1 MRLKFNS
8 NSLALIASVVLVV
21 MFGCQTSTSHSK
33 TQPATNIL
41 ASDKAGPG
49 SNRADANSEERVHV
63 QQEIKLLPV
72 DEAKNDPS
80 FQRFRSDLLAA
91 VKSHDADFVLGAL
104 HPAVE
109 NGYDIEKG
117 VDEFTKRWKPSDP
130 EGSVWDVLSSILTGG
145 GSFSERDGHKE
156 FCGPY
161 VVSQWSK
168 IVQQLPKGSDSLDYV
183 VITGK
188 DVAVRREP
196 KLTAPIVATLSY
208 DVVKSVPNSQVLDR
222 STAEFSSW
230 IKITTPNGHE
240 GFVPDSYVQGPMDYG
255 ACFRRTSGKWVISE
269 LAARH

>member
-1 MRLKFNS
+1 MRLELNS
-8 NSLALIASVVLVV
+8 NSLALIASVMLVV
-21 MFGCQTSTSHSK
+21 LFGCQTSTSHSK
-33 TQPATNIL
+33 RQAANIL
-41 ASDKAGPG
+41 ASDKAGRG
-49 SNRADANSEERVHV
+49 SNVADANSEERVQV

-80 FQRFRSDLLAA
+80 FQLFRSDLLSA
-91 VKSHDADFVLGAL
+91 VKSHDADFLLGAL

-130 EGSVWDVLSSILTGG
+130 ESSVWDVLSSILTGG
-145 GSFSERDGHKE
+145 GSFSERDGHRE

-168 IVQQLPKGSDSLDYV
+168 VVQQLPKGSDSLDYV
-183 VITGK
+183 VITGQ
-188 DVAVRREP
+188 DVAVRRDP
-196 KLTAPIVATLSY
+196 RVTGPIVTTLSY

-222 STAEFSSW
+222 STAGFSSW
-230 IKITTPNGHE
+230 IKIKTPNGQE
-240 GFVPDSYVQGPMDYG
+240 GFVPDSYIQGPMDFG

-269 LAARH
+269 LAARE